1 MTKLEELKA
10 ALDAAY
16 DAELV
21 TGHTQVLLDGR
32 VTSMMLGT
40 LIRLN

>member
-10 ALDAAY
+10 AADAAY
-16 DAELV
+16 DAACDR
-21 TGHTQVLLDGR
+21 HTQVLLDGR

-40 LIRLN
+40 LIWLN